1 VSGAGA
7 AAPVIARPAVETQSP
22 PDAPDDGRS
31 YHLEILLV
39 SFATLLIEIS
49 YTRVVS
55 FKLYYYYT
63 YLVIGLAL
71 LGIGAGGVLV
81 ATSKR
86 LRNASSDAILLWTL
100 PITTL
105 SVIGTYILVANVS
118 INTLDVWHYGTA
130 ASVRGL
136 LLLVAMCV
144 LVFIPFVT
152 PGIVLATLFGR
163 RPDKIGGLYFADL
176 AGAGLAC
183 AIVVYLTATIGPPAT
198 IMLSGLALALA
209 ALRIA
214 FRRRSKL
221 FPVIVL
227 LVALSAT
234 LVAAPGLLPSQRVDP
249 SKAFPTTKAM
259 YTSWSPVF
267 RIDVF
272 QATPNVR
279 LLYHDGILGSAI
291 YRWNGTRSFLK
302 RYNFPADPRSI
313 PFTTLGTAPKQEA
326 ILGAAGGHEVLT
338 SLYYGAGHVDAVELN
353 PVTYSLVK
361 TTYAAWDGHLAQNPH
376 VNYVNGDGRSFM
388 ARTDKKYGLIWY
400 PAPDSYSA
408 TNAAAVSAF
417 VLSEAYLY
425 TTNGLKTDFSHLT
438 KNGIFVAQFGE
449 VDYANRPYR
458 TARFVATARQA
469 LKEMGITD
477 PASHILV
484 ATSPVYFLGHYT
496 FSTIEVKTTPF
507 SAAEVSRFVK
517 GLKRV
522 PGTTVAYAPGHPV
535 KASPVSI
542 AASAGP
548 AKLANFYNGYK
559 YNVVPTS
566 DNDPFFY
573 HFVRYGTVLK
583 DLFHSINTDDREDAV
598 GERVLVLLLGIS
610 VIVALVFLLAPFLA
624 IRRTWRKLPR
634 KGRSALFF
642 ASLGFGFIF
651 FEVTLIQLLN
661 LFLGYPTYALTVTL
675 MSLLI
680 FTGIGAYLSGRRR
693 EQKNTVP
700 VLLVAITA
708 LTVFYLFGLTPM
720 TDALLSLAFALRVL
734 IAFAVLAPL
743 GLCLGMFM
751 PLGLERVSGLSEHPR
766 EYVAWGWAVN
776 GFASVTGSV
785 LATILSMIVGFDI
798 VLVLGLGAYVLAV
811 IAWMTLSRPEIAA
824 ASP

>member
-1 VSGAGA
+1 VSGPGA
-7 AAPVIARPAVETQSP
+7 AAPAIA
-22 PDAPDDGRS
+22 APTARGRAKRDLS

-86 LRNASSDAILLWTL
+86 LRNASTDGILLWAL
-100 PITTL
+100 PITTVT
-105 SVIGTYILVANVS
+105 VIATYIVVAHIS
-118 INTLDVWHYGTA
+118 INTLDIWHYGT
-130 ASVRGL
+130 STSWHGL

-176 AGAGLAC
+176 FGAGLAC

-198 IMLSGLALALA
+198 IMLAALVLAVG
-209 ALRIA
+209 ALRIG

-221 FPVIVL
+221 LVIIVL
-227 LVALSAT
+227 LVALSAV
-234 LVAAPGLLPSQRVDP
+234 LVASPSLLPDQRVDP

-267 RIDVF
+267 RIDVY
-272 QATPNVR
+272 QATPNIR

-291 YRWNGTRSFLK
+291 YRWNGTHSFLK
-302 RYNFPADPRSI
+302 RYDFPKDPRSI
-313 PFTTLGTAPKQEA
+313 PFTTLGTPPKNEA

-338 SLYYGAGHVDAVELN
+338 SLYYGVGHVDAVELN

-361 TTYAAWDGHLAQNPH
+361 TTYADFDGHLAQNPH
-376 VNYVNGDGRSFM
+376 VTYINGDGRSFM
-388 ARTDKKYGLIWY
+388 QRSDQKYGLIWY

-425 TTNGLKTDFSHLT
+425 TTNGLEADLSHLT

-449 VDYANRPYR
+449 VDYAHRPYR
-458 TARFVATARQA
+458 TTRFVATARQA
-469 LKEMGITD
+469 LKDLGVSD

-484 ATSPVYFLGHYT
+484 ATSPVFFLGHYT
-496 FSTIEVKTTPF
+496 FSTIEVKLTPF
-507 SAAEVSRFVK
+507 STAEVNRFVA
-517 GLKRV
+517 GLKSV
-522 PGTTVAYAPGHPV
+522 PDTKVAYAPGHPV
-535 KASPVSI
+535 KPSPVSI
-542 AASAGP
+542 VASASP
-548 AKLANFYNGYK
+548 TALTRFYNTYK
-559 YNVVPTS
+559 YNVVPTT
-566 DNDPFFY
+566 DDDPFFY

-598 GERVLVLLLGIS
+598 GERVLVLLLAIS
-610 VIVALVFLLAPFLA
+610 VIVALVFLLAPFVA
-624 IRRTWRKLPR
+624 IRRTWRKLPK

-651 FEVTLIQLLN
+651 FEITLIQLLN

-680 FTGIGAYLSGRRR
+680 FTGIGAYLSGRLRQQR
-693 EQKNTVP
+693 NTVP
-700 VLLVAITA
+700 LLLAGIVA
-708 LTVFYLFGLTPM
+708 LTLFYLFGLTPM

-734 IAFAVLAPL
+734 ISFVVLAPL

-751 PLGLERVSGLSEHPR
+751 PLGLERVSGLSDFPR

-785 LATILSMIVGFDI
+785 LATILSMVVGFDV
-798 VLVLGLGAYVLAV
+798 VLVLGLAAYVLAFA
-811 IAWMTLSRPEIAA
+811 AWSTLSRPELAA

>member
-1 VSGAGA
+1 MSGPGA
-7 AAPVIARPAVETQSP
+7 AAPAIESPAPSGP
-22 PDAPDDGRS
+22 SGADRRS
-31 YHLEILLV
+31 YYLEIFFV

-86 LRNASSDAILLWTL
+86 LRNASTDGILLWSL
-100 PITTL
+100 PVTTIT
-105 SVIGTYILVANVS
+105 VIGTYILVAHIS

-130 ASVRGL
+130 ASWRGL
-136 LLLVAMCV
+136 SLLLAMCV

-163 RPDKIGGLYFADL
+163 RPDRIGGLYFADL

-183 AIVVYLTATIGPPAT
+183 AVVVYLTATIGPPAT
-198 IMLSGLALALA
+198 IMLAALVLSAG

-214 FRRRSKL
+214 VRRRSKL
-221 FPVIVL
+221 LPVVVL
-227 LVALSAT
+227 LIALST
-234 LVAAPGLLPSQRVDP
+234 VLVIGPGLLPSQNVDP
-249 SKAFPTTKAM
+249 SKAFPTVKPM
-259 YTSWSPVF
+259 YTAWSPIF

-272 QATPNVR
+272 QPTQNVR
-279 LLYHDGILGSAI
+279 LLYHDGLEGSAI
-291 YRWNGTRSFLK
+291 YRWNGKRSFLK
-302 RYNFPADPRSI
+302 RYDFPNDPRSI
-313 PFTTLGTAPKQEA
+313 PFTTLGTPPKSEA

-353 PVTYSLVK
+353 PVTYDLVT
-361 TTYAAWDGHLAQNPH
+361 TTYANWDGHLAQNPH
-376 VNYVNGDGRSFM
+376 VTYLNGDGRSFM
-388 ARTDKKYGLIWY
+388 ARTKQKYGLIWY

-425 TTNGLKTDFSHLT
+425 TTNGLVDDLSHLT

-449 VDYANRPYR
+449 VDYKQRPYR
-458 TARFVATARQA
+458 TTRFVATARQA
-469 LKEMGITD
+469 LKQMGVTD

-484 ATSPVYFLGHYT
+484 ATSPVFFLGHYT
-496 FSTIEVKTTPF
+496 FSTIEVSLAPF
-507 SAAEVSRFVK
+507 STAEVHRFVA
-517 GLKRV
+517 GLKSV
-522 PGTTVAYAPGHPV
+522 PGTKVAYAPGQNVTP
-535 KASPVSI
+535 SPVSI
-542 AASAGP
+542 VASASQ
-548 AKLANFYNGYK
+548 AKLTSFYNSYK
-559 YNVVPTS
+559 YNVVPTT

-573 HFVRYGTVLK
+573 HFVRYGTVFEN
-583 DLFHSINTDDREDAV
+583 LFHSINTDDREDAV
-598 GERVLVLLLGIS
+598 GERVLVLLLAIS
-610 VIVALVFLLAPFLA
+610 VLVALVFLLAPFLA

-661 LFLGYPTYALTVTL
+661 LFLGYPTYSLTVTL

-680 FTGIGAYLSGRRR
+680 FTGVGAYLSGRRR
-693 EQKNTVP
+693 QRRNTVP
-700 VLLVAITA
+700 LLLVGITA

-720 TDALLSLAFALRVL
+720 TDALLSLAFALRVI

-751 PLGLERVSGLSEHPR
+751 PLGLERVSGLSEHAR

-785 LATILSMIVGFDI
+785 LATILSMVVGFDV
-798 VLVLGLGAYVLAV
+798 VLVLGLAAYGLAVLA
-811 IAWMTLSRPEIAA
+811 WMSLSRPQLAA
-824 ASP
+824 AGP

>member
-7 AAPVIARPAVETQSP
+7 SAPAIETPPRRPSSSDQ
-22 PDAPDDGRS
+22 RS

-81 ATSKR
+81 AVSKR
-86 LRNASSDAILLWTL
+86 LRAASTDRILLWSL

-105 SVIGTYILVANVS
+105 TVIGTYYLVANIS

-163 RPDKIGGLYFADL
+163 QPDKIGGLYFADL
-176 AGAGLAC
+176 AGAGIAC
-183 AIVVYLTATIGPPAT
+183 AIVVTLTATIGPPAT
-198 IMLSGLALALA
+198 IMLAGLVLALG
-209 ALRIA
+209 ALRIGL
-214 FRRRSKL
+214 RRRSKVL
-221 FPVIVL
+221 GVIVL
-227 LVALSAT
+227 LIAASSV
-234 LVAAPGLLPSQRVDP
+234 LVAAPGLLPAQRVDP
-249 SKAFPTTKAM
+249 SKAFPTKARPM
-259 YTSWSPVF
+259 FTSWSPIF

-272 QATPNVR
+272 QANPNVR

-291 YRWNGTRSFLK
+291 YRWNGTRAFLK
-302 RYNFPADPRSI
+302 RYDFPTDPRSI
-313 PFTTLGTAPKQEA
+313 PFTTLGTAPRDEA

-338 SLYYGAGHVDAVELN
+338 SLYYGAKHVDAVELN

-361 TTYAAWDGHLAQNPH
+361 NTYADWDGHLAQNPR
-376 VNYVNGDGRSFM
+376 VTYLNGDGRSFM
-388 ARTDKKYGLIWY
+388 ARSHQKYDLIWY

-425 TTNGLKTDFSHLT
+425 TTNGLKADLSHLT

-449 VDYANRPYR
+449 VDYAHRPYR
-458 TARFVATARQA
+458 TTRFVATARRA
-469 LKEMGITD
+469 LEELGVKD
-477 PASHILV
+477 PARHILV
-484 ATSPVYFLGHYT
+484 ATSPVFFLGHYT
-496 FSTIEVKTTPF
+496 FSTIEVKATAF
-507 SAAEVSRFVK
+507 SPAEVDRFVA
-517 GLKRV
+517 GLKPV

-535 KASPVSI
+535 ASSPVTVV
-542 AASAGP
+542 ASAKP
-548 AKLANFYNGYK
+548 AALSAFYNSYK

-573 HFVRYGTVLK
+573 HFVRYGTVFK
-583 DLFHSINTDDREDAV
+583 NLFHSIDTNDREDAV

-610 VIVALVFLLAPFLA
+610 ILVALVFLLAPFLA

-661 LFLGYPTYALTVTL
+661 LFLGYPTYSLTVTL

-680 FTGIGAYLSGRRR
+680 FTGVGAFLSGRRR
-693 EQKNTVP
+693 QRPNTVP
-700 VLLVAITA
+700 VLLAGITA
-708 LTVFYLFGLTPM
+708 LTLFYLFGLTPM

-751 PLGLERVSGLSEHPR
+751 PLGLEAVSGLSEYPR

-785 LATILSMIVGFDI
+785 LATILSMVVGFDL
-798 VLVLGLGAYVLAV
+798 VLVLGLAAYGLAV
-811 IAWMTLSRPEIAA
+811 VAWVTLSRPQSAVAA
-824 ASP
+824 L

>member
-1 VSGAGA
+1 VL
-7 AAPVIARPAVETQSP
+7 ESP
-22 PDAPDDGRS
+22 PGNGSKRDFS

-86 LRNASSDAILLWTL
+86 LRNASTDGILLWSL
-100 PITTL
+100 PITTIT
-105 SVIGTYILVANVS
+105 VIGTYILVAHIS
-118 INTLDVWHYGTA
+118 INTLDIWHYGTS
-130 ASVRGL
+130 ASWHAM

-144 LVFIPFVT
+144 LVFVPFVT

-198 IMLSGLALALA
+198 IMLAALVLALGS
-209 ALRIA
+209 LRIA
-214 FRRRSKL
+214 WRRRSRL
-221 FPVIVL
+221 LPVILL
-227 LVALSAT
+227 LVALSAV
-234 LVAAPGLLPSQRVDP
+234 LVIGPGLLPSQNVDP
-249 SKAFPTTKAM
+249 SKAFPTNVKPM
-259 YTSWSPVF
+259 YTSWSPIF

-291 YRWNGTRSFLK
+291 YHWNGTHDFLK
-302 RYNFPADPRSI
+302 RYDFPKDPRSI
-313 PFTTLGTAPKQEA
+313 PFTTLGTPPKQEA

-353 PVTYSLVK
+353 PVTYTLVK
-361 TTYAAWDGHLAQNPH
+361 TTYANWDGHLAQNPH
-376 VNYVNGDGRSFM
+376 VTYLNGDGRSFI
-388 ARTDKKYGLIWY
+388 ARTKQKYGLIWY

-425 TTNGLKTDFSHLT
+425 TTNGIKADLSHLT

-458 TARFVATARQA
+458 TTRFVATARQA
-469 LKEMGITD
+469 LKEMGVSD

-496 FSTIEVKTTPF
+496 FSTIEVKVTPF
-507 SAAEVSRFVK
+507 SNAEVHRFVA
-517 GLKRV
+517 GLKAV
-522 PGTTVAYAPGHPV
+522 PGTKVAYAPGVAV
-535 KASPVSI
+535 KQSPVSI
-542 AASAGP
+542 VASASQP
-548 AKLANFYNGYK
+548 KLTTFYNTYK
-559 YNVVPTS
+559 YNVVPTT
-566 DNDPFFY
+566 DDDPFFY
-573 HFVRYGTVLK
+573 HFVRYGTVFK

-598 GERVLVLLLGIS
+598 GERVLVLLLAIS
-610 VIVALVFLLAPFLA
+610 VVVALVFLLAPFLA
-624 IRRTWRKLPR
+624 IRRTWRKLPK

-651 FEVTLIQLLN
+651 FEITLIQLLN
-661 LFLGYPTYALTVTL
+661 LFLGYPTYSLTVTL

-693 EQKNTVP
+693 AQANTVP
-700 VLLVAITA
+700 FLLVGITA
-708 LTVFYLFGLTPM
+708 LTLFYLFGLTPM
-720 TDALLSLAFALRVL
+720 TDALLNLAFTLRVL
-734 IAFAVLAPL
+734 ISFIVLAPL

-751 PLGLERVSGLSEHPR
+751 PLGLERVSGLSEYPR

-785 LATILSMIVGFDI
+785 LATILSMVVGFDI
-798 VLVLGLGAYVLAV
+798 VLVLGLAAYGLAVLAW
-811 IAWMTLSRPEIAA
+811 ATLSRPALAA

>member
-1 VSGAGA
+1 M
-7 AAPVIARPAVETQSP
+7 
-22 PDAPDDGRS
+22 
-31 YHLEILLV
+31 
-39 SFATLLIEIS
+39 
-49 YTRVVS
+49 
-55 FKLYYYYT
+55 
-63 YLVIGLAL
+63 AL
-71 LGIGAGGVLV
+71 RDGGVRR
-81 ATSKR
+81 AGC
-86 LRNASSDAILLWTL
+86 SSSWRCAC
-100 PITTL
+100 
-105 SVIGTYILVANVS
+105 SCS
-118 INTLDVWHYGTA
+118 
-130 ASVRGL
+130 SRSS
-136 LLLVAMCV
+136 
-144 LVFIPFVT
+144 T
-152 PGIVLATLFGR
+152 PGIILATLFGR

-198 IMLSGLALALA
+198 IMLAGLVLAAA

-214 FRRRSKL
+214 WRRRSKL
-221 FPVIVL
+221 LPVIVL
-227 LVALSAT
+227 LVALGVT
-234 LVAAPGLLPSQRVDP
+234 LVIAPGLVPAQRVDP
-249 SKAFPTTKAM
+249 SKAFPTNVKPI

-302 RYNFPADPRSI
+302 RYNFPEDPRSI
-313 PFTTLGTAPKQEA
+313 PFTTLGRAPQNEA

-338 SLYYGAGHVDAVELN
+338 SLYYGVGHVDAVELN

-361 TTYAAWDGHLAQNPH
+361 TTYADFDGHLAQDPH

-388 ARTDKKYGLIWY
+388 ARTNKKYGLIWY

-425 TTNGLKTDFSHLT
+425 TTNGLESDFRHLT

-458 TARFVATARQA
+458 TTRFVATARQA
-469 LKEMGITD
+469 LKEMGVTD

-484 ATSPVYFLGHYT
+484 ATSPVFFLGRYT
-496 FSTIEVKTTPF
+496 FSTIEVKVTPF
-507 SAAEVSRFVK
+507 SSAEVSRFVQ

-522 PGTTVAYAPGHPV
+522 PGTKVAYAPGHPV
-535 KASPVSI
+535 KPSPVSI
-542 AASAGP
+542 AASAGA
-548 AKLANFYNGYK
+548 AKLASFYNTYK
-559 YNVVPTS
+559 YNVVPTT

-610 VIVALVFLLAPFLA
+610 VVVALVFLLAPFIA

-651 FEVTLIQLLN
+651 YEITLIQLLN

-675 MSLLI
+675 MALLV

-693 EQKNTVP
+693 EQRNLVP
-700 VLLVAITA
+700 QLLVAIVA

-720 TDALLSLAFALRVL
+720 TDALLSLAFALRIL
-734 IAFAVLAPL
+734 ITFAVLAPL

-785 LATILSMIVGFDI
+785 LATILSMIVGFDV
-798 VLVLGLGAYVLAV
+798 VLVLGLAAYLLAV
-811 IAWMTLSRPEIAA
+811 VAWLSLSRPAIAA

>member
-1 VSGAGA
+1 MSGAGA
-7 AAPVIARPAVETQSP
+7 SAPAIEAPPRQPSP
-22 PDAPDDGRS
+22 SDKRS

-81 ATSKR
+81 AVSKR
-86 LRNASSDAILLWTL
+86 LRAASTDGILLWSL
-100 PITTL
+100 LITTVT
-105 SVIGTYILVANVS
+105 VIGTYYLVANIS

-130 ASVRGL
+130 ASLRGI

-144 LVFIPFVT
+144 LLFIPFVT

-163 RPDKIGGLYFADL
+163 RPDQIGGLYFADL
-176 AGAGLAC
+176 AGAGIAC
-183 AIVVYLTATIGPPAT
+183 AIVVTLAATIGPPAT
-198 IMLSGLALALA
+198 IMLAGLVLALGT
-209 ALRIA
+209 LRIGI
-214 FRRRSKL
+214 RRRSKL
-221 FPVIVL
+221 LGVVVL
-227 LVALSAT
+227 LVALSGV
-234 LVAAPGLLPSQRVDP
+234 LVAAPGLLPAQRVDP
-249 SKAFPTTKAM
+249 SKAFPPVKPI
-259 YTSWSPVF
+259 YTAWSPIF

-272 QATPNVR
+272 QAYRDVR
-279 LLYHDGILGSAI
+279 LLYHDGMLGSAI
-291 YRWNGTRSFLK
+291 YRWDGTRAFLK
-302 RYNFPADPRSI
+302 RYHFEADPRSI
-313 PFTTLGTAPKQEA
+313 PFTTLGTAPRDEA

-338 SLYYGAGHVDAVELN
+338 SLYYGAKHVDAVELN

-361 TTYAAWDGHLAQNPH
+361 NTYANWDGHLAQNPR
-376 VNYVNGDGRSFM
+376 VNYLNGDGRSFM
-388 ARTDKKYGLIWY
+388 ARSHQKYDLIWY

-425 TTNGLKTDFSHLT
+425 TTNGLKADLRHLT

-449 VDYANRPYR
+449 VDFAHRPYR
-458 TARFVATARQA
+458 TTRFVATARRA
-469 LKEMGITD
+469 LQQLGVKD
-477 PASHILV
+477 PASDILV
-484 ATSPVYFLGHYT
+484 AKSPVVFLGHYT
-496 FSTIEVKTTPF
+496 FSTIEIKPTGF
-507 SAAEVSRFVK
+507 SPAEVDRFVA
-517 GLKRV
+517 GLKPV
-522 PGTTVAYAPGHPV
+522 TGTKVAYAPGHPV
-535 KASPVSI
+535 PASPVTTV
-542 AASAGP
+542 ASASG
-548 AKLANFYNGYK
+548 AKLSAFYNSYK

-573 HFVRYGTVLK
+573 HFVRYGTVFK
-583 DLFHSINTDDREDAV
+583 NLFHSIDTQDREDAV

-610 VIVALVFLLAPFLA
+610 ILVALVFLLAPFLA

-661 LFLGYPTYALTVTL
+661 LFLGYPTYSLTVTL

-680 FTGIGAYLSGRRR
+680 FTGVGAFLSGRRR
-693 EQKNTVP
+693 QRPNTVP
-700 VLLVAITA
+700 VLLAGITA

-751 PLGLERVSGLSEHPR
+751 PLGLEAVSGLSEHPR

-785 LATILSMIVGFDI
+785 LATILSMVVGFDL
-798 VLVLGLGAYVLAV
+798 VLVLALAAYGLAV
-811 IAWMTLSRPEIAA
+811 VAWLTLSRPQSAA
-824 ASP
+824 APL